1 MTTIPISYFPLYY
14 YASSTMSSYFNRN
27 SDNKT
32 NAPTPN
38 IKKETILE
46 QRNRIKM
53 QQQQRFRRKQEKLQ
67 LLEHKTQIRIQ
78 KRMIKHEAF
87 NKTCNQTE
95 SLNLYTLKR
104 AIYMSRKPKSIT
116 DIIENLSTNEL
127 EEALNYL
134 EQYGSNKT
142 RDCIK
147 DELTNSLTWLTTE
160 HNY

>member
-1 MTTIPISYFPLYY
+1 
-14 YASSTMSSYFNRN
+14 
-27 SDNKT
+27 
-32 NAPTPN
+32 
-38 IKKETILE
+38 
-46 QRNRIKM
+46 
-53 QQQQRFRRKQEKLQ
+53 
-67 LLEHKTQIRIQ
+67 
-78 KRMIKHEAF
+78 
-87 NKTCNQTE
+87 
-95 SLNLYTLKR
+95 
-104 AIYMSRKPKSIT
+104 MSRKPKSIT

>member
-1 MTTIPISYFPLYY
+1 MTTTPLPYFPLYY
-14 YASSTMSSYFNRN
+14 YASTTMLSYFNRN

-38 IKKETILE
+38 VKKETILE

-53 QQQQRFRRKQEKLQ
+53 QQQQRLRRKQEKLQ
-67 LLEHKTQIRIQ
+67 LLEHKRQMKNQ
-78 KRMIKHEAF
+78 KRMIKHEEF

-104 AIYMSRKPKSIT
+104 AIYMSHKLKIMT

-134 EQYGSNKT
+134 EQYSPNKT
-142 RDCIK
+142 RDFIK